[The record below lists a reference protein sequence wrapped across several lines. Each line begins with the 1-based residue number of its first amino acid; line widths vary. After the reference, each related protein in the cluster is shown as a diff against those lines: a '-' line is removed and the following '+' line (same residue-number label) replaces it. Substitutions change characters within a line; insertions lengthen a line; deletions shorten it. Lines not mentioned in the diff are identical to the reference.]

1 MRHLPLFVSG
11 IAALAVS
18 IPTDG
23 QVRLPPEPRGADVSG
38 AAFDSVVVRENRD
51 RSESNPLSRATIDD
65 AGRFIAVRV
74 NVLQLIIAAYST
86 RVDRIVG
93 YPDWARHDL
102 FDISA
107 LAPERFNPG
116 SSRGMLRALLRDHFR
131 IVAKKEKRTVPA
143 YALER
148 EERNQPLGRALQ
160 PAAEKCDQ
168 RDVASKPRAGVPPR
182 GGCEGASGTGISTI
196 FTRRAPI
203 GALIVFLQMAVGRP
217 VVDRTGLVG
226 LYDIDLKFS
235 PEPGSGFP
243 FELPGVPDQGGGVS
257 VFTAVK
263 EQLGLMLRPVTTEL
277 EMLVIERLERPQL
290 DRTVQ

>member
-1 MRHLPLFVSG
+1 MRHRALLVCG
-11 IAALAVS
+11 TVALAFG
-18 IPTDG
+18 IPGYG
-23 QVRLPPEPRGADVSG
+23 QVRLPPEPPGAGWSG
-38 AAFDSVVVRENRD
+38 AAFETVIIRKNRE
-51 RSESNPLSRATIDD
+51 PWQPGAVSRARIDD
-65 AGRFIAVRV
+65 TGRFIAVRV
-74 NVLQLIIAAYST
+74 NALQLIIAAYSI

-93 YPDWARHDL
+93 HADWAPHDL

-107 LAPERFNPG
+107 LAPAKFNPA
-116 SSRGMLRALLRDHFR
+116 SSRAMLRALLKDRFSF
-131 IVAKKEKRTVPA
+131 VAKREKRTVPA

-148 EERNQPLGRALQ
+148 EGRNRPLGRALQ

-168 RDVASKPRAGVPPR
+168 RDVASTPRAGVPPR

-203 GALIVFLQMAVGRP
+203 GALIVFLNIAAGRP
-217 VVDRTGLVG
+217 VVDRTGLAG

-243 FELPGVPDQGGGVS
+243 FEFPGVADQGGGVS

-263 EQLGLMLRPVTTEL
+263 EQLGLTLRPITTEL
-277 EMLVIERLERPQL
+277 EVLAIERMERPRF
-290 DRTVQ
+290 D